1 MDVRKHMTA
10 RPITIA
16 EDADFKEAMSIMQ
29 KHRIRRLPVVDA
41 SGMLSG
47 IVAERDLVAAAD
59 RYLNSPVDVAR
70 IMTRQVVTIG
80 DRAPVVEAAA
90 LLIERKI
97 GGLPVTSARGSLLGI
112 ITETDLLK
120 ALTSLLRQQAAE
132 ASVTSARAPKT
143 KSAARKKP
151 PAKKRRNAT
160 SPKAKATAP
169 VQSKHRTGRKTTA
182 SAKRAGKR

>member
-10 RPITIA
+10 RPITIG
-16 EDADFKEAMSIMQ
+16 EDADFKEAMGIMQ

-70 IMTRQVVTIG
+70 IMTRKVVTIG
-80 DRAPVVEAAA
+80 DSAPVIEAAA

-97 GGLPVTSARGSLLGI
+97 GGLPVTNARGRLLGI

-120 ALTSLLRQQAAE
+120 ALTSLLRQGAAE
-132 ASVTSARAPKT
+132 SSLTSARATKT
-143 KSAARKKP
+143 KSAARKRP
-151 PAKKRRNAT
+151 TTKKGRKAT
-160 SPKAKATAP
+160 APKAKATVAT
-169 VQSKHRTGRKTTA
+169 QKRGRTRQTP
-182 SAKRAGKR
+182 SAKRPGKR